1 MSVAP
6 PHVAPT
12 PMSVAPAMALTD
24 INNST
29 GIMEFVAVCKE
40 KGIKPIAGIEFR
52 REDQLLYTGLAK
64 NNEGFRELNEFL
76 SKHNLHNLPL
86 PDQAPVFNNVFVIY
100 PFSSFLRSS
109 SGGFEYRILN
119 NEYRISNDLPPAE
132 RSTFYQTTPQ
142 DNEIRHASRVTRHDF
157 IGIRPSELSPLM
169 LSRHRDLIPRMVL
182 MAPVTFRNEKEYELH
197 RNFRAVDHNVLL
209 SRIEPHQVA
218 ASDEIMLPIDE
229 LMEMCRDFP
238 EIIRN
243 TENLIEAC
251 TIDFDFK
258 ACKNKKTF
266 TGDRYDDLVL
276 LEKLA
281 LDGLQYRYGKGH
293 AEARRR
299 IRHELDIIDKMG
311 FASYFLITW
320 DIIRYSM
327 SRGFYHV
334 GRGSGANSIVAYCL
348 RITDVDPIE
357 LDLYFERFINPKRTS
372 PPDFDIDYSWK
383 ERDDVLDYIFKRYG
397 REHTALLGA
406 MSTFRDKSIYR
417 ELGKV
422 HGLPKGEIDAFL
434 KYPEEAIHKNHIV
447 RKINELGEMM
457 ADFPNIRSIHAGG
470 VLISEEPITCYTA
483 LDMPPKG
490 FPTTQFDMYVAEDI
504 GFEKL
509 DILSQRGIGHIYEAA
524 ELVKKNQGI
533 SVDVHQV
540 RAFKEDEKVKEQ
552 LRNARTI
559 GCFYVESPAMRGLL
573 KKLHCDNYRT
583 LVAASSIIRPGV
595 ARSGMMKEYIFRFH
609 NPDKFKYLHPVM
621 EGQLKETFGVMVYQE
636 DVLKICHHFAGL
648 DLADADVIRRAMS
661 GKYRSKKELQRIID
675 KFFENCRNF
684 GYPEEVTKEV
694 WRQIESFAGYSF
706 SKAHS
711 ASYAVESYQS
721 LYLKAHYPLEFITG
735 VINNFGGFYS
745 SWVYFNEAK
754 ISGANL
760 HVPCVN
766 RSEYKT
772 CIRGKDIYLGFIHV
786 AGLEAGVGKLIC
798 DLRITNYELP
808 ITNYEGEVTRDEIS
822 VTSDKG
828 QVTSDKRETAGCA
841 LPPDQPAILP
851 SCQLTNLP
859 SYQLTN
865 LPAYQLT
872 NLQAPH
878 LTNLPTH
885 QLTNLPSHQL
895 TNLPSCQLPYA
906 SLDDFI
912 QRVPVTLDQLIIL
925 IRVGAFRFTGKQKAS
940 LLWEAHMLLGKKQT
954 PAIGHQSPAISHQP
968 SAIGHQPSAIGH
980 QSPAISHQPPGKNIP
995 VIENQK
1001 SKIENR
1007 KSKILNP
1014 LLFQTT
1020 VKKFELPA
1028 LEQNSIADVYDEIE
1042 LLGFPITCSYF
1053 DLLETKFRGDILAH
1067 QMGSHVGKSIRM
1079 LGLLVT
1085 IKYVRTIKREW
1096 MHFGTF
1102 IDVNGC
1108 FFDTVHFPKAVTE
1121 YPFRG
1126 DGVYLVKGKIVE
1138 EFGFPSMNVEKMA
1151 KMPLKGDPRG

>member
-1 MSVAP
+1 MYLNCHSYFSLRYGTLSIEKLVDEA
-6 PHVAPT
+6 VKNQVQAL
-12 PMSVAPAMALTD
+12 ALTD

-29 GIMEFVAVCKE
+29 GIMDFVAACKE
-40 KGIKPIAGIEFR
+40 KGIKPMAGIEFR
-52 REDQLLYTGLAK
+52 NEDRLLYIGLAH
-64 NNEGFRELNEFL
+64 NNDGFRELNEFL
-76 SKHNLHNLPL
+76 SLHNLRNQPL
-86 PDQAPVFNNVFVIY
+86 PDRAPEFDHVFWVY
-100 PFSSFLRSS
+100 PLQNSEMARLKN
-109 SGGFEYRILN
+109 SGKDQKSIV
-119 NEYRISNDLPPAE
+119 
-132 RSTFYQTTPQ
+132 STFQ
-142 DNEIRHASRVTRHDF
+142 HL
-157 IGIRPSELSPLM
+157 IGIRPSDLNPII
-169 LSRHRDLIPRMVL
+169 LSRHRHLIPRMIL

-197 RNFRAVDHNVLL
+197 RNFRAVDHNVLI
-209 SRIEPHQVA
+209 SRLEPHQA
-218 ASDEIMLPIDE
+218 ASPDEIMKPMGELPE
-229 LMEMCRDFP
+229 TCHDFP

-243 TENLIEAC
+243 TEKLIENC
-251 TIDFDFK
+251 SIDFDFK
-258 ACKNKKTF
+258 ACKNKRTF
-266 TGDRYDDLVL
+266 TGQPYDDRIL

-281 LDGLQYRYGKGH
+281 LDGLQYRYGSNN

-311 FASYFLITW
+311 FAAYFLIAC

-383 ERDDVLDYIFKRYG
+383 ERDEVLDYIFKRYG
-397 REHTALLGA
+397 HEHTALLGA

-422 HGLPKGEIDAFL
+422 HGLPKGEIDEFL
-434 KYPEEAIHKNHIV
+434 KHPEDAIHRNHIIK
-447 RKINELGEMM
+447 KINELGEMM

-483 LDMPPKG
+483 LDLPPKG

-524 ELVKKNQGI
+524 ELVRKNCGI

-540 RAFKEDEKVKEQ
+540 SAFKKDEKVKEQ

-573 KKLHCDNYRT
+573 KKLKCDDYRT

-609 NPDKFKYLHPVM
+609 NPGKFKYLHPVM
-621 EGQLKETFGVMVYQE
+621 ETQLKETFGVMVYQE

-675 KFFENCRNF
+675 KFFENCKNF
-684 GYPEEVTKEV
+684 GYPVEVTREV

-754 ISGANL
+754 VSGANL

-772 CIRGKDIYLGFIHV
+772 SIRGKDIFLGFIHV
-786 AGLEAGVGKLIC
+786 ANLEAGVG
-798 DLRITNYELP
+798 RIIDKGRETKD
-808 ITNYEGEVTRDEIS
+808 EGRTVTEERKVAGNEFQIS
-822 VTSDKG
+822 VKG
-828 QVTSDKRETAGCA
+828 SICA
-841 LPPDQPAILP
+841 EKHY
-851 SCQLTNLP
+851 N
-859 SYQLTN
+859 
-865 LPAYQLT
+865 
-872 NLQAPH
+872 
-878 LTNLPTH
+878 
-885 QLTNLPSHQL
+885 
-895 TNLPSCQLPYA
+895 
-906 SLDDFI
+906 SLEDFI
-912 QRVPVTLDQLIIL
+912 RRVPITLDQLIIL
-925 IRVGAFRFTGKQKAS
+925 IRVGAFRFTGKPKAS
-940 LLWEAHMLLGKKQT
+940 LLWEAHMLLGKD
-954 PAIGHQSPAISHQP
+954 QSA
-968 SAIGHQPSAIGH
+968 
-980 QSPAISHQPPGKNIP
+980 GKNGEMAKWRNGETKHP
-995 VIENQK
+995 
-1001 SKIENR
+1001 S
-1007 KSKILNP
+1007 SGP
-1014 LLFQTT
+1014 SLFYTP
-1020 VKKFELPA
+1020 VKKFELPS
-1028 LEQNSIADVYDEIE
+1028 LEQNILADVYDEIE
-1042 LLGFPITCSYF
+1042 LLGFPITNTYF
-1053 DLLETKFRGDILAH
+1053 DLLATKFRGDIL
-1067 QMGSHVGKSIRM
+1067 SHEMAGNVGKSLRM

-1085 IKYVRTIKREW
+1085 IKYVRTVKKEW

-1102 IDVNGC
+1102 IDVNGR

-1126 DGVYLVKGKIVE
+1126 DGIYLVKGKIVE

-1151 KMPLKGDPRG
+1151 KMPLLADPRG